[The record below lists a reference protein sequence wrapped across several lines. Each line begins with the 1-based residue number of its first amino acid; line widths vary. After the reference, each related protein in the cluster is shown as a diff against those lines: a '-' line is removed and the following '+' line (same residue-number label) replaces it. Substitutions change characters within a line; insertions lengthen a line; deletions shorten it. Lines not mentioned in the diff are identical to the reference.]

1 MADDEKQIEIK
12 KRARRRLVGAAAL
25 ALAAVIVLP
34 MVMDSEP
41 RPLEQDIQVRIP
53 PQTGS
58 NAMASRIEPQPQPVP
73 VQPPAA
79 LSPPAER
86 PAPQSAAAPS
96 TAVKSADQVAAVE
109 KNDRPGPAA
118 KPVQEAPVV
127 ARQTAATPQPAAPA
141 MDEAARAAAILAGRA
156 PESLPPTRRFV
167 VQVGAYRDRGNA
179 TSLQGKLEADGFSA
193 FTERSGDKTRVR
205 IGPFDDRAD
214 AESVLARVRRMGL
227 GGSVLQMN

>member
-25 ALAAVIVLP
+25 ALLAVVVLP

-41 RPLEQDIQVRIP
+41 RLPAQDIQVRIP

-58 NAMASRIEPQPQPVP
+58 NSMASQIEPRLPVRPSAQP
-73 VQPPAA
+73 
-79 LSPPAER
+79 SS
-86 PAPQSAAAPS
+86 AP
-96 TAVKSADQVAAVE
+96 
-109 KNDRPGPAA
+109 PGPAA
-118 KPVQEAPVV
+118 KAPADVPESAGADAPQAAASAPV
-127 ARQTAATPQPAAPA
+127 APAPKPAAERGESGRATEAAGAPQPAVV
-141 MDEAARAAAILAGRA
+141 DEAARAAAILAGGA
-156 PESLPPTRRFV
+156 ADGVPPVRRFV

-179 TSLQGKLEADGFSA
+179 TNLQGKLKADGFSA

-227 GGSVLQMN
+227 GGSVLPLN

>member
-12 KRARRRLVGAAAL
+12 TRARRRLVGAAAL

-58 NAMASRIEPQPQPVP
+58 NSMASQIEPRVPSRPVEPAQEAAKPDVGAAEESPAGATASDAATGPADSEP
-73 VQPPAA
+73 VQPA
-79 LSPPAER
+79 LSRKPAVEQAPPASG
-86 PAPQSAAAPS
+86 PAPQP
-96 TAVKSADQVAAVE
+96 
-109 KNDRPGPAA
+109 
-118 KPVQEAPVV
+118 EAL
-127 ARQTAATPQPAAPA
+127 A
-141 MDEAARAAAILAGRA
+141 MDEAARAAAILAGRD
-156 PESLPPTRRFV
+156 PTNLAADGRFV

-179 TSLQGKLEADGFSA
+179 TSLEGRLKADGFSA

-205 IGPFDDRAD
+205 IGPFDERAD

-227 GGSVLQMN
+227 GGSVLQLN

>member
-53 PQTGS
+53 AQTGS
-58 NAMASRIEPQPQPVP
+58 NSMASQIEPRTPSRPAET
-73 VQPPAA
+73 VQDSASSDVGDTGEPPAGA
-79 LSPPAER
+79 
-86 PAPQSAAAPS
+86 
-96 TAVKSADQVAAVE
+96 T
-109 KNDRPGPAA
+109 
-118 KPVQEAPVV
+118 VV
-127 ARQTAATPQPAAPA
+127 DAARQTADSEPAQSVAPQQPVIEQPAVASARAPQPEAPA
-141 MDEAARAAAILAGRA
+141 MDEAARAAAILAGRD
-156 PESLPPTRRFV
+156 PTNLPGDGRFV

-179 TSLQGKLEADGFSA
+179 TSLEGRLKADGFSA

-205 IGPFDDRAD
+205 IGPFDERAD

-227 GGSVLQMN
+227 GGSVLQLN